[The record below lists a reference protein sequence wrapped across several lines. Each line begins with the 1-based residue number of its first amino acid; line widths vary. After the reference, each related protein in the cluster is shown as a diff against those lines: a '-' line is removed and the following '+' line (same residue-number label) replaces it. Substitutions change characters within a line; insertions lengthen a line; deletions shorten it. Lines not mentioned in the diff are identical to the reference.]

1 MQRFNGIIF
10 DFNGVLWWDT
20 ALQEQSWQAYARQL
34 RGAPFTKAEMDKHM
48 HGRPNNEVLEY
59 LTGRHLDADE
69 VSRMTEEKETIY
81 RAMCLELGADFCL
94 SPGAVELLDFLTR
107 NAIPHTIATASEK
120 HNVDFFVKHLRLDTW
135 FAVEQIVYDD
145 GTFPGKPE
153 PDIYQRAAAKIGL
166 PPAECIVIEDSLSGI
181 EAARRAGIGHIV
193 ALCTSSPRDLLRS
206 LPCVNQVLDSLEDFD
221 TAVFA

>member
-34 RGAPFTKAEMDKHM
+34 RGAPFTKDEMDRHM
-48 HGRPNNEVLEY
+48 HGRPNKEVLEY
-59 LTGRHLDADE
+59 LTGRHLDVDE
-69 VSRMTEEKETIY
+69 VGLMTEEKETIY
-81 RAMCLELGADFCL
+81 RAMCLELGADFRL
-94 SPGAVELLDFLTR
+94 SPGAVELLGFLTR

-120 HNVDFFVKHLRLDTW
+120 HNVGFFVKHLRLDDW

-153 PDIYQRAAAKIGL
+153 PDIYQRAAKSIGL
-166 PPAECIVIEDSLSGI
+166 PPAECIVIEDSLSGLS
-181 EAARRAGIGHIV
+181 AARRAGIGHIV
-193 ALCTSSPRDLLRS
+193 ALCTSSPRDLLLS
-206 LPCVNQVLDSLEDFD
+206 LPGVNQVLDSLDDFD